1 MNNNF
6 YLELK
11 ECLSKLRTL
20 YSAECINEDKLYGL
34 TSELAFFCSQ
44 LEKKGRRRERKLL
57 LYCIS
62 TLTNLIKEN
71 RHDKI
76 YDFLTVICNMPD
88 IFLGKRNFYSFG
100 REISSFRNKY
110 GKEYFSPFDMITPVF
125 TKTAPKN
132 FLEFF
137 SPQSDKDFKKQH
149 PAGYVILIII
159 ALIALVLPMV
169 LLTVGIEFLPDEDV
183 GFAFFLPAMLG
194 CFVIGVGLFNIVAA
208 FIHQYLGHALTAICF
223 LGGGG
228 IVAFSVVM
236 MVNPHLYDNDVMF
249 YYFISLLLLFV
260 CALVFYPLFR
270 ISVDYWLKNTKKL
283 KAPAINKS
291 KKSFKDYL
299 WYERLHKTSN
309 LGSIYYLNKIF
320 TIVFLATFALTLLTG
335 YIKVMSIVLCP
346 LQIIVYILM
355 AIMVLFSNIQ
365 RNLKY
370 HKQAFV
376 LIDRSSNGGV
386 DSIFIDVMMV
396 LVVLILA
403 YVNVLLACSVWGIEL
418 AALL

>member
-1 MNNNF
+1 
-6 YLELK
+6 
-11 ECLSKLRTL
+11 
-20 YSAECINEDKLYGL
+20 
-34 TSELAFFCSQ
+34 
-44 LEKKGRRRERKLL
+44 
-57 LYCIS
+57 
-62 TLTNLIKEN
+62 
-71 RHDKI
+71 
-76 YDFLTVICNMPD
+76 MPD
-88 IFLGKRNFYSFG
+88 IFLGKRNFYSF
-100 REISSFRNKY
+100 RQEISSFRNKY
-110 GKEYFSPFDMITPVF
+110 GKEYFSPFDMITPAF

-169 LLTVGIEFLPDEDV
+169 LLTVGIGFLPDEDV

-208 FIHQYLGHALTAICF
+208 FIHQYLGHALTAICL

-228 IVAFSVVM
+228 IVAFSVIM

-309 LGSIYYLNKIF
+309 LGAIYYLNKIF
-320 TIVFLATFALTLLTG
+320 YDCIFG
-335 YIKVMSIVLCP
+335 YLCP
-346 LQIIVYILM
+346 
-355 AIMVLFSNIQ
+355 N
-365 RNLKY
+365 
-370 HKQAFV
+370 
-376 LIDRSSNGGV
+376 
-386 DSIFIDVMMV
+386 
-396 LVVLILA
+396 LA
-403 YVNVLLACSVWGIEL
+403 YGLHKSNVHS
-418 AALL
+418 ALPFANYCIYSYGNNGAFQQYSEKLEISQASLRPSW